1 MSHGVPASHLRLKR
15 AYEPVSPDDGVRVL
29 VDRLWPRGLRRADA
43 AIDRWMKD
51 IAPSTELR
59 RWFGHDAERW
69 LTFHW
74 RYSRELL
81 ERTTAID
88 ELRELARNGTVTL
101 VFAAH
106 DEEHNDAV
114 VLRDVL
120 LQTGNAKGP
129 ARAAER
135 GTAHGREAVSSRH
148 P

>member
-1 MSHGVPASHLRLKR
+1 MMSHGVPASHLRLKR

-69 LTFHW
+69 LAFHW

-106 DEEHNDAV
+106 DEEHND
-114 VLRDVL
+114 
-120 LQTGNAKGP
+120 
-129 ARAAER
+129 
-135 GTAHGREAVSSRH
+135 
-148 P
+148 